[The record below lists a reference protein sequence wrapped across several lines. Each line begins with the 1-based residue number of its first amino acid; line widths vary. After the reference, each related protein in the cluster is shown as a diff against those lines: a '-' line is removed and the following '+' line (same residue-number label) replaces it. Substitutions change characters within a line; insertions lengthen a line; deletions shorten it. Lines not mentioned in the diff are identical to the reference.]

1 MARFLAVIN
10 AGFFAKIL
18 HIHLL
23 NFSVNDLV
31 EVTCLLAVKDLLA
44 RNKFLKLLIDNFLKK
59 NFLLYIL
66 LQVLLDF
73 SFILSVFYDL
83 FEFLLE

>member
-1 MARFLAVIN
+1 MGRFLAVIN
-10 AGFFAKIL
+10 ADFFAKIL

-44 RNKFLKLLIDNFLKK
+44 RNKFLKLLIDNFLKN
-59 NFLLYIL
+59 NFLWLIL
-66 LQVLLDF
+66 LQVLLAF
-73 SFILSVFYDL
+73 HFVLSVFYDL
-83 FEFLLE
+83 FEFLFE